1 MRFWIQEFVTIEWY
15 EDMKKRQKQKK
26 SLPTKNIITWISAII
41 LLAII
46 IATITAPL
54 WISQSPFEMAP
65 KQRLLP
71 PSSEHWFGTDNF
83 GRDLF
88 ARTVYGARVSLI
100 VGFFT
105 AIITTVIGSVIGL
118 FTGYYKILDS
128 IIMRIV
134 DGMMAFP
141 PILLSI
147 ALVAA
152 MGGSVPN
159 IIIALVLTSIP
170 SMVRIVRASTM
181 QVKRMQYI
189 EAAKASGSKDISI
202 LFKHIYPNVITP
214 IIVQATFLFA
224 NAILVEA
231 ALSFL
236 GVGVQPPTPTW
247 GNILGDSKS
256 FLTLAPWFSVCP
268 GIAIVLSVLSLNL
281 LGDSLRDYMDPRSSN
296 RHLRKVKKSN
306 VEKGEANA

>member
-181 QVKRMQYI
+181 QVKR
-189 EAAKASGSKDISI
+189 
-202 LFKHIYPNVITP
+202 
-214 IIVQATFLFA
+214 IV
-224 NAILVEA
+224 V
-231 ALSFL
+231 
-236 GVGVQPPTPTW
+236 
-247 GNILGDSKS
+247 
-256 FLTLAPWFSVCP
+256 
-268 GIAIVLSVLSLNL
+268 
-281 LGDSLRDYMDPRSSN
+281 
-296 RHLRKVKKSN
+296 
-306 VEKGEANA
+306 